1 MIEQLPGVSD
11 LRREL
16 DVATEAA
23 RRAGQAIMQ
32 FFRGDVAVERKA
44 GDEPVTAADRA
55 SEAEVLK
62 RLELAFPDDGILS
75 EEQQDHESWVAHRR
89 CWVVDPLDGTRDF
102 VAGREGFSVMIGLL
116 VDHRPVLGVVY
127 QPVAKTLYRAAKGLG
142 AERVSADGQA
152 TPLRPTSRVPPE
164 RLRLVA
170 SRSHPSQRVA
180 EAKEHLGIDDE
191 LKIGSVGVKV
201 GLIAR
206 GERDLYLNPDGKCK
220 LWDTCAPEAIIIEA
234 GGKMT
239 DFSGSPL
246 VYDDVERLRLDR
258 GIIASNGACHELIV
272 SRLAP
277 VFGVGREGSGAAGS
291 SGITEG

>member
-1 MIEQLPGVSD
+1 MGERFAADLD

-16 DVATEAA
+16 DVASEAA
-23 RRAGQAIMQ
+23 KQAGLAIMP
-32 FFRGDVAVERKA
+32 FFGGDVVVEHKQ

-55 SEAEVLK
+55 SEKAVLA
-62 RLELAFPDDGILS
+62 RLERAFPDDGILS
-75 EEQQDHESWVAHRR
+75 EEQNDHESWVGYRR

-102 VAGREGFSVMIGLL
+102 VAGREGFSVMIGLMIE
-116 VDHRPVLGVVY
+116 HRPVLGVVY
-127 QPVAKTLYRAAKGLG
+127 QPVAKTLYRAARGVG
-142 AERVSADGQA
+142 AEWVDAAGQRGS
-152 TPLRPTSRVPPE
+152 LQPTARVPPE

-180 EAKEHLGIDDE
+180 DAKEHLGIDDE

-206 GERDLYLNPDGKCK
+206 GERELYLNPDGNCK
-220 LWDTCAPEAIIIEA
+220 LWDTCAPEAIIVEA

-239 DFSGSPL
+239 DFSGAPL
-246 VYDDVERLRLDR
+246 VYDDVERLRFDR
-258 GIIASNGACHELIV
+258 GIIASNGACHNLVV

-277 VFGVGREGSGAAGS
+277 VFGVGA
-291 SGITEG
+291 